1 MHNIIFKTTLVYLSF
16 FGAALIWIDLF
27 YAVNMLI
34 CIIVLF
40 LLFLKKSI
48 DPFVLILTLLCY
60 ILAFLLSFSY
70 ALGNIIYDQI
80 LFLYLKSGI
89 FVFVSIFWIRYFDLT
104 LNNLLEN
111 EFIKILILAALLHC
125 TLVIMLL
132 LLPEFRSTVYSI
144 SSLYMIQKYTH
155 VADFIRVID
164 PSIGGSSF
172 GFIICAIFF
181 AFEILLIKKQI
192 VLNFLIRFLVRFI
205 VLISL
210 FVTAR
215 SGFALYMVLIV
226 FLGIRYRSIEL
237 LTFNIFLLSIGLSG
251 ILLLDLQNMSVMV
264 AWASETFIN
273 PLESPTVQ
281 LLMKSFALPGN
292 LYTYTL
298 GGSEYPGLTDS
309 VIIKLLYGVGLPAV
323 LVCIVFPS
331 LVILTVCNWT
341 TVLDKHTVTF
351 VNVMYL
357 ILIVANLKESLWTA
371 SRGAG
376 LLFVLFVCLFGSF
389 AYRRL
394 IK

>member
-1 MHNIIFKTTLVYLSF
+1 MHNIILKTTLVYLSF
-16 FGAALIWIDLF
+16 FGAALIWIDFF
-27 YAVNMLI
+27 YVINMLI

-40 LLFLKKSI
+40 LLYLKKSI
-48 DPFVLILTLLCY
+48 DPFVLILILLCY
-60 ILAFLLSFSY
+60 ILAFLFSLSY
-70 ALGNIIYDQI
+70 AMGNIIDDKI

-104 LNNLLEN
+104 LNNFLEN

-125 TLVIMLL
+125 TIVIMLL
-132 LLPEFRSTVYSI
+132 FLPEFRSTLYSI
-144 SSLYMIQKYTH
+144 SSLYMIQKYSH
-155 VADFIRVID
+155 VSDFIRVID

-172 GFIICAIFF
+172 GFIICAIFVT
-181 AFEILLIKKQI
+181 FEILLIKKQI
-192 VLNFLIRFLVRFI
+192 VLSLLIRFLVRFI

-215 SGFALYMVLIV
+215 SGFALYMVLII
-226 FLGIRYRSIEL
+226 FLSIRYYSIEL
-237 LTFNIFLLSIGLSG
+237 LAFNTFLLSIGITG

-264 AWASETFIN
+264 AWASETFID
-273 PLESPTVQ
+273 PTASPTVQ
-281 LLMKSFALPGN
+281 LLMKSFVLPED
-292 LYTYTL
+292 LYTYIF

-309 VIIKLLYGVGLPAV
+309 VIIKLLYGVGFPAV

-331 LVILTVCNWT
+331 LIILAVCNCT
-341 TVLDKHTVTF
+341 RVLDKHTVTF

-357 ILIVANLKESLWTA
+357 ILIIANLKESLWSA

-394 IK
+394 VK